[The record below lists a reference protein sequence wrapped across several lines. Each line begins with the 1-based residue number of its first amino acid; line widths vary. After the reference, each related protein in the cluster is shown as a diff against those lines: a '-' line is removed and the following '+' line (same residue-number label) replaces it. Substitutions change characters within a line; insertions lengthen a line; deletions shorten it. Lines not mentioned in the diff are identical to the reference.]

1 MSGHKNQNNPPGL
14 KQIDLD
20 QIWGDLREGIEQ
32 VYNRQCMP
40 KPRYME
46 LYTHV
51 YNYCTS
57 VHQQI
62 NRSASTKSKK
72 GQVSGGAQLVGLEL

>member
-46 LYTHV
+46 LYTYPLHYMV
-51 YNYCTS
+51 NKLMSCLR
-57 VHQQI
+57 I
-62 NRSASTKSKK
+62 M
-72 GQVSGGAQLVGLEL
+72 L